1 MKNFAVASRRR
12 RWAAAL
18 VGPFVVTAFAISASA
33 AAAQTATGSTQVE
46 TESADGVPVLNGRV
60 VYDGVGVPNT
70 PVALHRIT
78 SNESGE
84 IASTTTDSVGRFAF
98 PLEPV
103 SGASFT
109 VYFAT
114 TEHLSVR
121 FFGNPLHPD
130 SAAAFE
136 YLLPVYDTTSVLTEP
151 IRFASRDIF
160 MEPDLLGGWEV
171 LEILRIVN
179 PTTMAYVGT
188 GGLGPWEFR
197 LPEGASD
204 FQVGQADVLPHE
216 LSWVDDR
223 VLHLTPVTPGM
234 REAFISYRLPRGPA
248 SATLSVGEP
257 TDTLNLYVRDDSHL
271 TSIAGLQTT
280 RSIAA
285 DGQNYIQYSGL
296 GLEPGAAVN
305 LVWSR
310 AEGPPVDPRLA
321 AVLITVVLLGIG
333 VFAAIRNRSQPV

>member
-1 MKNFAVASRRR
+1 MKNSIDSGWPG
-12 RWAAAL
+12 WAAAL
-18 VGPFVVTAFAISASA
+18 LGPLAIVCLALSPA
-33 AAAQTATGSTQVE
+33 AATAQAESVTTQVE
-46 TESADGVPVLNGRV
+46 TELADDVPVLNGRV
-60 VYDGVGVPNT
+60 VYGDVGVPNT
-70 PVALHRIT
+70 VVELHRIT
-78 SNESGE
+78 PFDSGE
-84 IASTTTDSVGRFAF
+84 IASTTTDTVGRFAF

-103 SGASFT
+103 PGASFT

-121 FFGNPLHPD
+121 FFGNPMHPD

-136 YLLPVYDTTSVLTEP
+136 YLLPVYDTTSVLAEP
-151 IRFASRDIF
+151 IRFASRDLF

-188 GGLGPWEFR
+188 GGLGPWEFH

-223 VLHLTPVTPGM
+223 VLHLTPVTPGT

-248 SATLSVGEP
+248 AAALQVSEP
-257 TDTLNLYVRDDSHL
+257 TDTLNLYVRDNSHL

-280 RSIAA
+280 RTITAE
-285 DGQNYIQYSGL
+285 GQDYIQYSGI
-296 GLEPGAAVN
+296 GLEPGAVIA
-305 LVWSR
+305 LAWSR
-310 AEGPPVDPRLA
+310 AEGPPIDPRLA
-321 AVLITVVLLGIG
+321 AVLITVLLLGVGLI
-333 VFAAIRNRSQPV
+333 AAIRNRSQPV